1 MKYQKTNTHRG
12 SLRFGIM
19 LLMICVIVAILC
31 TVMVKAS
38 GRVIRSETER
48 YLGELSNLTSHKV
61 NQTVKYNLEI
71 IKRIGCN
78 VTLMEDDA
86 RLQSSYLEN
95 MEEGSCFQWVGFVG
109 LDARLKLEGRQEKDV
124 SDIGVVQEAFNGQL
138 GVSESRIT
146 VFDGESGILYASPVK
161 QGNMICGAVLG
172 FVKEEVLEEILDANT
187 FDGIGFSYIIAKDG
201 SYILYSD
208 NPYARLKGNN
218 FFGDIRE
225 QGTFGE
231 DGAME
236 TMLADMAERTSGSLH
251 LKVEE
256 VEERFM
262 YYRPLDLG
270 GWYLI
275 SVMPPQVYAENI
287 KNFTGFALGINVTL
301 GVVFMALIWYIIW
314 STGKKN
320 REIERMAYLDSVTG
334 GYTPLWFERELKER
348 LKEKQECAFVS
359 LDIRRFKLINDSF
372 GSVEGNR
379 VLKHLHGVIQENLL
393 PGEFTARINDD
404 FFNIVLNS
412 VSHGEIMERLGKIAN
427 DVNGYNR
434 GAKELYYLCLDCG
447 IYLIEDY
454 GDDVF
459 VIRDRANTARK
470 KNKETGE
477 IHLCSCVFYSDLE
490 RLQMLKEKEME
501 NAMERAL
508 EDGEFIIH
516 LQPKV
521 DLENRRIIGAEALV
535 RWESREKGMVYPD
548 EFIPLF
554 ERNGFITRV
563 DLYVFETVCK
573 LIRRW
578 MDSGIEPVPVSV
590 NLSRNQ
596 LRIPGFLKRYQE
608 IQERYQ
614 VPAHLLE
621 IELTETLVFEN
632 LEFLKQVI
640 GEIHDIGFHC
650 SMDDFGSG
658 YSSLNVLK
666 EVEVDILKLDRAF
679 FSKEQDK
686 RGEDVIASVINL
698 AKKLNMVTVAEG
710 VETIPQVEFLKQAAC
725 DMVQGYVFSR
735 PVPVEEFETLAG
747 MK

>member
-1 MKYQKTNTHRG
+1 MKYQKIKTHRG
-12 SLRFGIM
+12 SLRFGVM
-19 LLMICVIVAILC
+19 LLMICVTVTILC
-31 TVMVKAS
+31 TMMVEES
-38 GRVIRSETER
+38 GHVIKSETER

-61 NQTVKYNLEI
+61 NQTVEYNLEI
-71 IKRIGCN
+71 IKRIGRN
-78 VTLMEDDA
+78 VTLMEDDV
-86 RLQSSYLEN
+86 RLKNSYLEN
-95 MEEGSCFQWVGFVG
+95 MEEGSYFQWVGFVEP
-109 LDARLKLEGRQEKDV
+109 DARLKLEGRQEKDV
-124 SDIGVVQEAFNGQL
+124 SDIKVVQEAFKGQS
-138 GVSESRIT
+138 GVSENRVT
-146 VFDGESGILYASPVK
+146 VFDGEPGILYASPVK
-161 QGNMICGAVLG
+161 RENMVCGAVLG
-172 FVKEEVLEEILDANT
+172 FVKEEVLKEILAADT
-187 FDGIGFSYIIAKDG
+187 FDGIGFSYIIAEDG
-201 SYILYSD
+201 SYILSSD
-208 NPYARLKGNN
+208 NPYSRLKGDN
-218 FFGDIRE
+218 FFGDIQK
-225 QGTFGE
+225 QGTFGQ
-231 DGAME
+231 DGVME
-236 TMLADMAERTSGSLH
+236 TMLADMAEKKSGSLH
-251 LKVEE
+251 LRVEE

-262 YYRPLDLG
+262 YYRPLDSG

-287 KNFTGFALGINVTL
+287 KNFTDFALGINMTL

-334 GYTPLWFERELKER
+334 GYTPLWFELELKEK
-348 LKEKQECAFVS
+348 LKGRAECAFVS
-359 LDIRRFKLINDSF
+359 MDLRKFKLINDSF
-372 GSVEGNR
+372 GSEKGNR
-379 VLKHLHGVIQENLL
+379 VLKHIHNVIQENLL

-404 FFNIVLNS
+404 LFNIVLNN
-412 VSHGEIMERLGKIAN
+412 VSHEEITERLQKIA
-427 DVNGYNR
+427 DDANR
-434 GAKELYYLCLDCG
+434 FNQGAKELYYLCLDCG

-490 RLQMLKEKEME
+490 RLQMLKEKGME

-508 EDGEFIIH
+508 EDGEFIIY

-521 DLENRRIIGAEALV
+521 SLENRRIIGAEALV
-535 RWESREKGMVYPD
+535 RWKNGETDMVYPD

-554 ERNGFITRV
+554 ERNGFITKV

-578 MDSGIEPVPVSV
+578 IDSGIEPLPVSV

-596 LRIPGFLKRYQE
+596 LRIPDFLKRYQE

-640 GEIHDIGFHC
+640 REIHDMGFKC

-698 AKKLNMVTVAEG
+698 AKKLNMTTVAEG
-710 VETIPQVEFLKQAAC
+710 VETILQVEFLKQADC
-725 DMVQGYVFSR
+725 DMIQGYVFSR
-735 PVPVEEFETLAG
+735 PVPIEEFEPLAG